1 MSPGKRRRVTFAEEP
16 DIVTYEQVADHEVVA
31 QQREGGSH
39 TTSLNFH
46 LQDPPATVVEVK
58 EEVSDWAMRQH
69 ELDNMQGIEDTSIL
83 EDLAEA
89 EEGYDKPD
97 QAFNEAGIAFEPFH
111 LKKEREEGYFDA
123 DGNYIQYKLDE
134 VKDAWL
140 DSLAEAGTSSS
151 SELAAPQTSKQ
162 STAPV
167 NQQLTELDADELL
180 TYKRRLVDLLQ
191 PHETVLT
198 ALRRLGGRQE
208 GGQAGADV
216 MPWKRSRKSA
226 GGDRTTAPQP
236 MSRESGSAASPSTR
250 TGRTVPVEN
259 RVSVRVL
266 EASKLSVAARR
277 CDPSDCGCRD
287 AFERLTEYSSL
298 LLQHGDYNIHSTKR
312 EQIAAE
318 TDAGEAAQLQAVM
331 GVLTT
336 ACTTTASQES
346 SQTNAIKPMSN
357 ALQLTSAAA
366 EPVQITA
373 IRATPSIV
381 ERAMPSTSG
390 LEISDGMD
398 VDAPSVAE
406 LAGSGAAEAAA
417 EAAAAEQA
425 VPADP
430 DEDIFEALKA
440 APVQA
445 AAATQRQLPF
455 QEAQAPVAKS
465 DSSDHDQG
473 GAAACAIPESSAFG
487 GSVSDT
493 QDTGSGFLYDAASG
507 TWYNADLGYY
517 YDATQGLYGDATSG
531 HWYSFKDGIYQL
543 VC

>member
-1 MSPGKRRRVTFAEEP
+1 MALCQTGYEIGSRAVTKLGKRRRVTFAEEP

-259 RVSVRVL
+259 R
-266 EASKLSVAARR
+266 
-277 CDPSDCGCRD
+277 D

-318 TDAGEAAQLQAVM
+318 TDAVASQQYLQAI
-331 GVLTT
+331 
-336 ACTTTASQES
+336 S
-346 SQTNAIKPMSN
+346 
-357 ALQLTSAAA
+357 
-366 EPVQITA
+366 
-373 IRATPSIV
+373 RAN
-381 ERAMPSTSG
+381 
-390 LEISDGMD
+390 
-398 VDAPSVAE
+398 
-406 LAGSGAAEAAA
+406 
-417 EAAAAEQA
+417 
-425 VPADP
+425 VP
-430 DEDIFEALKA
+430 
-440 APVQA
+440 
-445 AAATQRQLPF
+445 
-455 QEAQAPVAKS
+455 
-465 DSSDHDQG
+465 G
-473 GAAACAIPESSAFG
+473 
-487 GSVSDT
+487 
-493 QDTGSGFLYDAASG
+493 
-507 TWYNADLGYY
+507 
-517 YDATQGLYGDATSG
+517 
-531 HWYSFKDGIYQL
+531 
-543 VC
+543 

>member
-1 MSPGKRRRVTFAEEP
+1 MSPGKRKRVSFAEEP
-16 DIVTYEQVADHEVVA
+16 DVVKYEPVADQEA
-31 QQREGGSH
+31 GTQQPEHGSH
-39 TTSLNFH
+39 TFALNSD
-46 LQDPPATVVEVK
+46 LQDPPAIVVEFK
-58 EEVSDWAMRQH
+58 EEASDRATLQY
-69 ELDNMQGIEDTSIL
+69 DNMQGIEDTSIL

-89 EEGYDKPD
+89 EEVYDKPD
-97 QAFNEAGIAFEPFH
+97 QAFNEAGVAFEPFH

-140 DSLAEAGTSSS
+140 DSLAEAGTSRS
-151 SELAAPQTSKQ
+151 SELAAPQTRKQ

-167 NQQLTELDADELL
+167 NQQLIELDADELL
-180 TYKRRLVDLLQ
+180 TYKRRMLDLLQ

-198 ALRRLGGRQE
+198 ALRRLGGRLE
-208 GGQAGADV
+208 GGQAGTDA

-226 GGDRTTAPQP
+226 GGDKTTAPQP
-236 MSRESGSAASPSTR
+236 PSREYGSAASISTR

-259 RVSVRVL
+259 R
-266 EASKLSVAARR
+266 
-277 CDPSDCGCRD
+277 D
-287 AFERLTEYSSL
+287 AFDRLTEYSSL

-336 ACTTTASQES
+336 ACTSTASQDP
-346 SQTNAIKPMSN
+346 SQTDAIRPTSSALHLTPAALEPVHLVAIKAMPNS
-357 ALQLTSAAA
+357 
-366 EPVQITA
+366 E
-373 IRATPSIV
+373 
-381 ERAMPSTSG
+381 ERGMPSTIG
-390 LEISDGMD
+390 LGDSDGMA

-430 DEDIFEALKA
+430 DEDIFGALNA
-440 APVQA
+440 APMQA
-445 AAATQRQLPF
+445 TAATQQQLPF
-455 QEAQAPVAKS
+455 QASQVPIAKS
-465 DSSDHDQG
+465 DISDHDRQR
-473 GAAACAIPESSAFG
+473 GAAASAVPEASACG
-487 GSVSDT
+487 ANVSNA
-493 QDTGSGFLYDAASG
+493 QDTGSGFLYDEASG

-531 HWYSFKDGIYQL
+531 QWYSFKDGTYQL

>member
-1 MSPGKRRRVTFAEEP
+1 MSPGKRRRVTFAEQP
-16 DIVTYEQVADHEVVA
+16 DIVTYEPVADQEALA

-39 TTSLNFH
+39 TPDLQFH
-46 LQDPPATVVEVK
+46 SQDPPAAVVELK
-58 EEVSDWAMRQH
+58 EESSDRATRQY

-111 LKKEREEGYFDA
+111 LKQEREEGYFDA

-151 SELAAPQTSKQ
+151 CELAAPQTSKQ
-162 STAPV
+162 STGPV
-167 NQQLTELDADELL
+167 NQQLIELDADELL
-180 TYKRRLVDLLQ
+180 TYKRRLLDLLQ

-198 ALRRLGGRQE
+198 ALRRLGGRLE
-208 GGQAGADV
+208 GGQAGADA

-226 GGDRTTAPQP
+226 GSDKTTAPQP
-236 MSRESGSAASPSTR
+236 TSRESGSAASSSTR

-259 RVSVRVL
+259 R
-266 EASKLSVAARR
+266 
-277 CDPSDCGCRD
+277 D
-287 AFERLTEYSSL
+287 AFDRLTEYSSL

-336 ACTTTASQES
+336 ACTSTASQDS
-346 SQTNAIKPMSN
+346 SQTNAIKPMSS
-357 ALQLTSAAA
+357 ALQLTSAAL
-366 EPVQITA
+366 EPVPLTA
-373 IRATPSIV
+373 IRATSSIE
-381 ERAMPSTSG
+381 ERAMPSTCG
-390 LEISDGMD
+390 LENGMV

-406 LAGSGAAEAAA
+406 LAGSGTAEAAA

-430 DEDIFEALKA
+430 DEDIFGALKA
-440 APVQA
+440 APLQA
-445 AAATQRQLPF
+445 AAAIQQQLLFQGTQ
-455 QEAQAPVAKS
+455 AHITKS
-465 DSSDHDQG
+465 NSSDHDQQE
-473 GAAACAIPESSAFG
+473 GAAASAIPGSSASG
-487 GSVSDT
+487 ANVSNT
-493 QDTGSGFLYDAASG
+493 HDTGSGFLYDEASG

-531 HWYSFKDGIYQL
+531 QWYSFKDGTYQL